1 MAELIRQ
8 VGISEETCISGKR
21 STGVGGRSSAADQA
35 YPSGK
40 HTVDGGR
47 KASLIRDCQDYVRE

>member
-35 YPSGK
+35 TAGEERAAK
-40 HTVDGGR
+40 MIGGGVDAG
-47 KASLIRDCQDYVRE
+47 